1 MIKDKVKII
10 QIASKVTEAVE
21 NTEPMHRATVLLSY
35 LIEATKEA
43 GLTKEELIFLVDN
56 FFDHPKVG
64 KVIFN

>member
-1 MIKDKVKII
+1 MNSDKLKITK
-10 QIASKVTEAVE
+10 IAAGISEAVE

-43 GLTKEELIFLVDN
+43 GLSKEQLMFLIEN